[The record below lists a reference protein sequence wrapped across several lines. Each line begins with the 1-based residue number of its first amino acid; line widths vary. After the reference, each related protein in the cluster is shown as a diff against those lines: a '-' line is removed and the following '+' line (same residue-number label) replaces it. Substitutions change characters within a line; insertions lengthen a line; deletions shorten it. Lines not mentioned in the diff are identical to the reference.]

1 MHIHTEPTWVVSRVD
16 FISPVDVAGAEEGP
30 VSLRHEAR
38 LMGGCMRSQQLWH
51 RGNRNNKYKP
61 Q

>member
-1 MHIHTEPTWVVSRVD
+1 MEDMVVSRVD
-16 FISPVDVAGAEEGP
+16 FISPVDVAGAEKGP

-38 LMGGCMRSQQLWH
+38 LMGGCMRSQQLCTEETEVAL
-51 RGNRNNKYKP
+51 

>member
-1 MHIHTEPTWVVSRVD
+1 VSRVN

-38 LMGGCMRSQQLWH
+38 LMRSQQLWH